1 MEIRINEDGSAR
13 VTTAGY
19 IAFYDKEGRLKM
31 VIGRLVHTT
40 GELDPV
46 PQRLTDILPVKLITE
61 LVFKQKAEKEQASKT
76 YDAGMTLS
84 VDTGNKA
91 GITADTFKAFDVAGN
106 VYVKEAVIDAKAIR
120 ASHDD
125 HVRQIVREEIRQFV
139 NRESRCGGLFSR
151 R

>member
-91 GITADTFKAFDVAGN
+91 GITADTFKAFDLAGK
-106 VYVKEAVIDAKAIR
+106 VYMKGTVDAKAIR

-125 HVRQIVREEIRQFV
+125 HLRQIVREEIRQFV
-139 NRESRCGGLFSR
+139 NRESRCGGLFSK
-151 R
+151 